1 MSSIAKVSEIS
12 ATSEIGFDDAIR
24 MGIQRASKT
33 LHNITGAWISEQKVD
48 VVDGKITS
56 YRVNMRVT
64 FVLND

>member
-1 MSSIAKVSEIS
+1 MSIAKVSEIS
-12 ATSEIGFDDAIR
+12 ATSEIGFEEAVR

-33 LHNITGAWISEQKVD
+33 LDNITGAWVSEQKVD
-48 VVDGKITS
+48 VEGGKITR